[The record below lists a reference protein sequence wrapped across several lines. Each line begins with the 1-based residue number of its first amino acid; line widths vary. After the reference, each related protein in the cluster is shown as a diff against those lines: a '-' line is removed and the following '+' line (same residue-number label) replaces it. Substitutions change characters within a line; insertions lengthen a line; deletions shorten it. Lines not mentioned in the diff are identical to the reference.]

1 MFGGV
6 MPPMGGPSCHWNGVG
21 EVIVNVSVVAMP
33 RGLCWFGVCRQHV
46 GAIIWGGM
54 GQPGGRGG
62 QPRSEGQLDESHCHQ
77 GYNV

>member
-1 MFGGV
+1 
-6 MPPMGGPSCHWNGVG
+6 
-21 EVIVNVSVVAMP
+21 
-33 RGLCWFGVCRQHV
+33 V

-77 GYNV
+77 GYNVLK